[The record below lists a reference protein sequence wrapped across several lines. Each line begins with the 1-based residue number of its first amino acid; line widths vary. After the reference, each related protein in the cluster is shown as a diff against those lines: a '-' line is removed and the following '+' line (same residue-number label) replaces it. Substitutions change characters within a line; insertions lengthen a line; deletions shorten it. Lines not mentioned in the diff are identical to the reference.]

1 MHHVKLSE
9 EVWQKIAEQGQFGET
24 EDDVLRRVF
33 KLPAVTAEERHQ
45 RRRGGG
51 HRGRGN
57 TRYAT
62 QRMSVRVEDKQLVIS
77 FEGGASNTWKL
88 PHVRNK
94 VAIRDMLENAMGFA
108 LEHGATDPGQTN
120 TVRKAANRLGLPLNQ
135 VSAYDR

>member
-1 MHHVKLSE
+1 MHHIRLSE

-33 KLPAVTAEERHQ
+33 KLPSVTAEERHQ

-77 FEGGASNTWKL
+77 FEDGASNTWKV

-94 VAIRDMLENAMGFA
+94 VAIRNMLENAMSFA
-108 LEHGATDPGQTN
+108 LENGATDPGQTN
-120 TVRKAANRLGLPLNQ
+120 TVRKALTDAGYHLTK
-135 VSAYDR
+135 

>member
-1 MHHVKLSE
+1 MHHVRLSE
-9 EVWQKIAEQGQFGET
+9 EVWQKIAKQGQFGET

-33 KLPAVTAEERHQ
+33 KLPPVTAEERHQ
-45 RRRGGG
+45 RHRGGG

-62 QRMSVRVEDKQLVIS
+62 QRMSVRVEDKQFVIS
-77 FEGGASNTWKL
+77 FEGGANNTWKL

-94 VAIRDMLENAMGFA
+94 VAIRDMLENAIIFA

-120 TVRKAANRLGLPLNQ
+120 TVRKALTDAGYHLTK
-135 VSAYDR
+135 